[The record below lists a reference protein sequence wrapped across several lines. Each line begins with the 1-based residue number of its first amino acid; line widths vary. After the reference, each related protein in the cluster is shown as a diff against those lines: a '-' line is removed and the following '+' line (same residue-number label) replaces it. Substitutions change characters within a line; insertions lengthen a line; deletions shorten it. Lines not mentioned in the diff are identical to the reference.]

1 MSAISLRLPNS
12 LHRKLGELARREGVS
27 INQLQHL
34 AVEWYM
40 ECTSGLQLR
49 VGPGE
54 AEANLRKHGV
64 SFVEAV
70 TFFEIRCQ

>member
-12 LHRKLGELARREGVS
+12 LHRKLGDLARREGVS

-40 ECTSGLQLR
+40 ECTSGLHFEWD
-49 VGPGE
+49 PE
-54 AEANLRKHGV
+54 KRKR
-64 SFVEAV
+64 
-70 TFFEIRCQ
+70 I